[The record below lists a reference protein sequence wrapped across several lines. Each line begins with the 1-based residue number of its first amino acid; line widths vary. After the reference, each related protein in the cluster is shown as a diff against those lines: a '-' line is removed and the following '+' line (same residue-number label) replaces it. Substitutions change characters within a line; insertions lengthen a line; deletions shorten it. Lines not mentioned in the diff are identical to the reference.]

1 MFAYAACATC
11 FSTRCL
17 SQDETTE
24 IQIDQEGCFSSV
36 QVEKKEILGA
46 GKYPLLTIGMD
57 NQLLVPVKMESNDSI
72 LQLRMSD
79 GGEVVLQYRQSDVCV
94 TLEVKD
100 IPQRYDILIYGP
112 LGVNIHEVVGDVI
125 GVAAR

>member
-1 MFAYAACATC
+1 MKRFYFFCSLMLLVLPALAQGV
-11 FSTRCL
+11 CL
-17 SQDETTE
+17 RTKSTE

-79 GGEVVLQYRQSDVCV
+79 VS
-94 TLEVKD
+94 
-100 IPQRYDILIYGP
+100 
-112 LGVNIHEVVGDVI
+112 
-125 GVAAR
+125 